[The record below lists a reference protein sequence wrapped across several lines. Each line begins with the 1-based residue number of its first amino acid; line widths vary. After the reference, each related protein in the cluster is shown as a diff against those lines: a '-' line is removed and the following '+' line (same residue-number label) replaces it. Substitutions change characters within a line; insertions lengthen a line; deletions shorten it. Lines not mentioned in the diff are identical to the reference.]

1 MIKEDDIV
9 RYAFDQYD
17 AHGFLKAPILVWLGW
32 MFLARS
38 WVVFAM
44 AGVSR
49 ESGSNLLEIVYPD
62 SSTLYLG
69 LLMGIPSL
77 LLMWLMGLR
86 QPERK
91 WVNKIMFY
99 GREVTLILCGIQL
112 AQTMYHVYLEHGVF
126 NWANAFTIT
135 LLTWFMIYLLNGR
148 WVKDCFDVP
157 QFECTEQQLSKN

>member
-1 MIKEDDIV
+1 M

-17 AHGFLKAPILVWLGW
+17 THGFLKAPIFVWLGW

-49 ESGSNLLEIVYPD
+49 ESGSKLLSIVYPD

-69 LLMGIPSL
+69 LLAGVPSL

-86 QPERK
+86 QPDRK
-91 WVNKIMFY
+91 WVNKVMSY
-99 GREVTLILCGIQL
+99 GREVTLILCSIQL

-126 NWANAFTIT
+126 NWANALTIT
-135 LLTWFMIYLLNGR
+135 LITWFMIYLLNGR
-148 WVKDCFDVP
+148 WVKDCFNVP
-157 QFECTEQQLSKN
+157 QFEHNKEQPSKN

>member
-1 MIKEDDIV
+1 M

-17 AHGFLKAPILVWLGW
+17 VHGFLKAPIFVWLGW

-49 ESGSNLLEIVYPD
+49 ESGSKLLSIVYPD

-69 LLMGIPSL
+69 LLAGVPSL

-86 QPERK
+86 QPDRK
-91 WVNKIMFY
+91 WVNKVMSY
-99 GREVTLILCGIQL
+99 GREVTLILCSIQL

-126 NWANAFTIT
+126 NWANALTIT
-135 LLTWFMIYLLNGR
+135 LITWFMIYLLNGR
-148 WVKDCFDVP
+148 WVKDCFNVP
-157 QFECTEQQLSKN
+157 QFEHNKEQPSKN